1 MQKGLSA
8 DLLALKQT
16 IRKELENANRARIE
30 GNEGQARV
38 CARRA
43 AGWAVS
49 FMRSL
54 TEKGEI
60 ESNAYDMLQWLAQ
73 QVDTPDVVRSAAIRL
88 TTHVS
93 LDHTLPFPED
103 PIEDAGMIVEALLGV
118 DGSEKGESQ
127 PLGS

>member
-1 MQKGLSA
+1 MQKGLSG
-8 DLLALKQT
+8 DLLSLKQT
-16 IRKELENANRARIE
+16 IRRELEDANRARIE

-54 TEKGEI
+54 TENREI
-60 ESNAYDMLQWLAQ
+60 ESNAFDMLQWLAQ
-73 QVDTPDVVRSAAIRL
+73 HVDTADAVRAAAIRL

-93 LDHTLPFPED
+93 LDHTLPFQED
-103 PIEDAGMIVEALLGV
+103 PLEDAGMIVEALLGV
-118 DGSEKGESQ
+118 DGPENEEG
-127 PLGS
+127 